1 MYFIFALMSVG
12 LGLLLAMV
20 YDMFFVVQEKE
31 TAIVE
36 RFGRFH
42 SIRQSGLCFKLPRPI
57 DKVVTRVPLRIQEL
71 SSTFDVKTKDNV
83 FVRLPVHI
91 QVQVFPEDV
100 RKAYYELQNPSQQ
113 IQSYV
118 LTHMRAGV
126 NNHSFAGMYSDKEK
140 IERGVMEAL
149 ADKLKDYGYTVIN
162 VLVDE
167 PNPGEDITQAYN
179 SVIASQRKKEAAENF
194 AEAEKITK
202 VKDAEA
208 DAEAMKLSGKGIA
221 DQRKAIVNGLEES
234 ISALIK
240 AVPGMS
246 TDQATE
252 HLMELFRLDT
262 IKSAASME
270 SNTILMTLGAEKA
283 VQHAPD
289 AVLTG
294 ALARKS

>member
-1 MYFIFALMSVG
+1 
-12 LGLLLAMV
+12 
-20 YDMFFVVQEKE
+20 DK
-31 TAIVE
+31 IVA
-36 RFGRFH
+36 
-42 SIRQSGLCFKLPRPI
+42 
-57 DKVVTRVPLRIQEL
+57 RVPLRIQEL

-83 FVRLPVHI
+83 FVSLPVHI
-91 QVQVFPEDV
+91 QVRVMPDDV
-100 RKAYYELQNPSQQ
+100 QKAYYELQNPNQQ

-126 NNHSFAGMYSDKEK
+126 NNHDFAGIYSDKEK
-140 IERGVMEAL
+140 IEQGVMQAL
-149 ADKLKDYGYTVIN
+149 DAKLKDYGYTVVN

-208 DAEAMKLSGKGIA
+208 DAEAMKLSGQGIA

-234 ISALIK
+234 IAALIK

-262 IKSAASME
+262 IKAAAAME
-270 SNTILMTLGAEKA
+270 SNTILMTLGAEKT
-283 VQHAPD
+283 VRDAPD

-294 ALARKS
+294 AMARKT